1 MATKTQVLRKAVM
14 KKNKKSDI
22 GEKFTKGSEVFIQE
36 TCIGQGKFRYVASN
50 DKKLVTGVAVT
61 KSEFEFTDDETFV
74 VMVTRISYS
83 TRPIEV
89 KAKDRKK
96 AEELANIEAG
106 NQVFKEDD
114 AEYKIDGVYT
124 KAQFINFGK

>member
-1 MATKTQVLRKAVM
+1 MATTTQILRKAVM
-14 KKNKKSDI
+14 KKNKTSNLK
-22 GEKFTKGSEVFIQE
+22 EKFIKGSEVFIQE

-50 DKKLVTGVAVT
+50 DEKLITGVAVT
-61 KSEFEFTDDETFV
+61 PSEFEYVDDESFV

-106 NQVFKEDD
+106 NQVFREDD

-124 KAQFINFGK
+124 KAQFISFGE